1 MIDSIIFYVDGTLG
15 DSTAVVAAAWNQI
28 MEKETDMTPNLTG
41 TVLKGLFG
49 RLLPD
54 IAAVIFHEYPKERQ
68 LELIEACCA
77 KEHEALLATPA
88 PVYPGLVDALSIL
101 SRHYPLYIVSN
112 CQAGYIE
119 VFLEATGLGHYFKDH
134 LCPGD
139 TGKAKADNIRT
150 IIEQNHL
157 QHAVYV
163 GDTDTRGR
171 NPVCPC
177 RIRFWSDRKPG
188 LHHHFPD
195 GSCHTVRTGKLI
207 FNSFFLIKNT
217 HSCFDNGMRIFYV
230 LFLLFS
236 ALALPWVIIV
246 TRMVSLIRCARL
258 LGRFRCG
265 RGLRRCYG
273 RLRRRRDLGRCC
285 GRFRRRRGRWS

>member
-1 MIDSIIFYVDGTLG
+1 MEEKLLIDSIIFDVDGTLW
-15 DSTAVVAAAWNQI
+15 DSTDVVANAWNQI

-41 TVLKGLFG
+41 AVLKGLFG

-119 VFLEATGLGHYFKDH
+119 VFLEATGLGHYFKGH

-139 TGKAKADNIRT
+139 TGNPFVHAAYGFGHTENPDYT
-150 IIEQNHL
+150 ITSPMDL
-157 QHAVYV
+157 V
-163 GDTDTRGR
+163 T
-171 NPVCPC
+171 
-177 RIRFWSDRKPG
+177 
-188 LHHHFPD
+188 
-195 GSCHTVRTGKLI
+195 
-207 FNSFFLIKNT
+207 
-217 HSCFDNGMRIFYV
+217 
-230 LFLLFS
+230 LFV
-236 ALALPWVIIV
+236 PEN
-246 TRMVSLIRCARL
+246 
-258 LGRFRCG
+258 
-265 RGLRRCYG
+265 
-273 RLRRRRDLGRCC
+273 
-285 GRFRRRRGRWS
+285 

>member
-1 MIDSIIFYVDGTLG
+1 MEEKLLIDSIIFDVDGTLW
-15 DSTAVVAAAWNQI
+15 DSTDVVADAWNQI
-28 MEKETDMTPNLTG
+28 LKKETDMTPNLTG
-41 TVLKGLFG
+41 AVLKGLFG

-119 VFLEATGLGHYFKDH
+119 VFLEATGLGHYFKGH

-163 GDTDTRGR
+163 GDTDGDYKATHEAGIPFVHAAYGFGQTETRTTPSLPR
-171 NPVCPC
+171 WILSHC
-177 RIRFWSDRKPG
+177 SYRKIN
-188 LHHHFPD
+188 F
-195 GSCHTVRTGKLI
+195 
-207 FNSFFLIKNT
+207 
-217 HSCFDNGMRIFYV
+217 
-230 LFLLFS
+230 
-236 ALALPWVIIV
+236 
-246 TRMVSLIRCARL
+246 
-258 LGRFRCG
+258 
-265 RGLRRCYG
+265 
-273 RLRRRRDLGRCC
+273 
-285 GRFRRRRGRWS
+285 

>member
-1 MIDSIIFYVDGTLG
+1 
-15 DSTAVVAAAWNQI
+15 

-41 TVLKGLFG
+41 AVLKGLFG

-68 LELIEACCA
+68 LELIDACCA

-119 VFLEATGLGHYFKDH
+119 VFLEATGLGHYFKGH

-163 GDTDTRGR
+163 GDTDDDYKATHEAGIPFVHAAYGFGQTE
-171 NPVCPC
+171 NPDYTITSPMDLV
-177 RIRFWSDRKPG
+177 
-188 LHHHFPD
+188 
-195 GSCHTVRTGKLI
+195 T
-207 FNSFFLIKNT
+207 
-217 HSCFDNGMRIFYV
+217 
-230 LFLLFS
+230 LFV
-236 ALALPWVIIV
+236 PEN
-246 TRMVSLIRCARL
+246 
-258 LGRFRCG
+258 
-265 RGLRRCYG
+265 
-273 RLRRRRDLGRCC
+273 
-285 GRFRRRRGRWS
+285 

>member
-1 MIDSIIFYVDGTLG
+1 MRGI
-15 DSTAVVAAAWNQI
+15 
-28 MEKETDMTPNLTG
+28 
-41 TVLKGLFG
+41 
-49 RLLPD
+49 PD

-119 VFLEATGLGHYFKDH
+119 VFLEATGLGHYFKGH

-163 GDTDTRGR
+163 GDTDGDYKATREAGIPFVHAAYGFGQTE
-171 NPVCPC
+171 NPDYTITSPMDLV
-177 RIRFWSDRKPG
+177 
-188 LHHHFPD
+188 
-195 GSCHTVRTGKLI
+195 T
-207 FNSFFLIKNT
+207 
-217 HSCFDNGMRIFYV
+217 
-230 LFLLFS
+230 LFV
-236 ALALPWVIIV
+236 PEN
-246 TRMVSLIRCARL
+246 
-258 LGRFRCG
+258 
-265 RGLRRCYG
+265 
-273 RLRRRRDLGRCC
+273 
-285 GRFRRRRGRWS
+285 

>member
-1 MIDSIIFYVDGTLG
+1 MIDSIIFDVDGTLW
-15 DSTAVVAAAWNQI
+15 DSTDVVADAWNQI

-119 VFLEATGLGHYFKDH
+119 VFLEATGLGHYFKGH

-139 TGKAKADNIRT
+139 TDGDYKATREAGIPFVHAAYGFGQTENPDYT
-150 IIEQNHL
+150 ITSPMDL
-157 QHAVYV
+157 V
-163 GDTDTRGR
+163 T
-171 NPVCPC
+171 
-177 RIRFWSDRKPG
+177 
-188 LHHHFPD
+188 
-195 GSCHTVRTGKLI
+195 
-207 FNSFFLIKNT
+207 
-217 HSCFDNGMRIFYV
+217 
-230 LFLLFS
+230 LFV
-236 ALALPWVIIV
+236 PEN
-246 TRMVSLIRCARL
+246 
-258 LGRFRCG
+258 
-265 RGLRRCYG
+265 
-273 RLRRRRDLGRCC
+273 
-285 GRFRRRRGRWS
+285 